1 MTDYYPGSKTPKK
14 QYPGTPAQLP
24 ASPPEIGDPFRLVRY
39 RGWVIEGYTL
49 GQLARM
55 LGRKPVTIRRWE
67 SEGVI
72 PAAPFELPG
81 AGGDDRGKRRL
92 YSREHMEGI
101 LEIATE
107 EGVLSTTCKIS
118 ETDFTTRIVA
128 LFEELHREFNDNPQK
143 R

>member
-14 QYPGTPAQLP
+14 QYPGKPK
-24 ASPPEIGDPFRLVRY
+24 PPERPSEIGDPFRLVRY
-39 RGWVIEGYTL
+39 RNRVIEGYTL

-81 AGGDDRGKRRL
+81 ADVRGKRRL

-107 EGVLSTTCKIS
+107 EGVLGNTACKIS
-118 ETDFTTRIVA
+118 ETDFTKRLIT
-128 LFEELHREFNDNPQK
+128 LFEELHREFNDTQTK
-143 R
+143 H